1 MLQDFVFP
9 RLVSVVSASTAN
21 SAQTNRWAWKSRKS
35 FLFYFIFY
43 IALIGKLLI
52 VFFPT
57 NARSKKASV
66 KRKV

>member
-1 MLQDFVFP
+1 MPKQIGELGSP
-9 RLVSVVSASTAN
+9 ES
-21 SAQTNRWAWKSRKS
+21 
-35 FLFYFIFY
+35 LFYFLFY

-66 KRKV
+66 NRKV